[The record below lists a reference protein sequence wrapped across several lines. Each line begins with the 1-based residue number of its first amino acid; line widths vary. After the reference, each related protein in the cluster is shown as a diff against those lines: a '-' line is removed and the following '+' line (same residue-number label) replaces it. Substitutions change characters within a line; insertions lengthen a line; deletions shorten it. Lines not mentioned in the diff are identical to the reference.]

1 MAASCLPH
9 FLEAGS
15 WASYLSS
22 LSFLT
27 PQVFIKCPGI
37 LDTLYMCV
45 LSVQRHGESRG
56 PQLLSGHESI
66 IRALHLQALS
76 EATLLVLPSITRSH
90 ATFSLGVAMRAPRV

>member
-9 FLEAGS
+9 FLEAGTR
-15 WASYLSS
+15 ASYLSS

-27 PQVFIKCPGI
+27 RQVFIKCPGV

-56 PQLLSGHESI
+56 PRLLPGHESI
-66 IRALHLQALS
+66 IRAPHLQALS
-76 EATLLVLPSITRSH
+76 EATLAGPSFNHSLTRH
-90 ATFSLGVAMRAPRV
+90 VFPGVAMRAPRV